1 MRPVYL
7 IRHASPNVQPNVPA
21 ADWTLSDRGIAEAE
35 RLAEEAQS
43 WELRALYTSAESKA
57 KATALI
63 IGDACGLD
71 ASVVQGMEELRFDEW
86 IGNADAFSDAVKSIL
101 EHPDT
106 SMRGAERASAAAARF
121 ADAMRIVEQGEMPA
135 AVVSHGRVLTAYLD
149 HALHLEDPF
158 ALWRSIAMPGWA
170 LLDLDGPRLVEE
182 FRGLPA

>member
-43 WELRALYTSAESKA
+43 WDLRALYTSAESKA

-71 ASVVQGMEELRFDEW
+71 AGVVQGIEELRFDEW
-86 IGNADAFSDAVKSIL
+86 IGNADAFSAAVRSIL
-101 EHPDT
+101 EQPDT
-106 SMRGAERASAAAARF
+106 SMRGAERASAAAIRF
-121 ADAMRIVEQGEMPA
+121 ADAMRIVEQGELPA
-135 AVVSHGRVLTAYLD
+135 AVVSHGRVMTAYLGRV
-149 HALHLEDPF
+149 LHLEDPF
-158 ALWRSIAMPGWA
+158 ALWRSIPMPGWA
-170 LLDLDGPRLVEE
+170 LLDLDGPQLVEE